1 MKKPLSPAAPETL
14 LRAQP
19 QQERGA
25 RTVDL
30 ILAVTAQL
38 LEEAGFE
45 KLSTNAICERAGLT
59 PPALYRYFPNKYA
72 VLKELG
78 TRLMAAQNAALAE
91 WLSNGPTSDDLRQS
105 LAVMLLEQHRVTR
118 AQAGG
123 GWIMRSLRASPF
135 LMDVRQQSN
144 LQVVDGLLAWLLG
157 TNPRLDPA
165 TARLKLRIAVEAG
178 YAVIE
183 MLSDDPNA
191 CAEAVCSE
199 TAEMLAGWLSPLLTG
214 GY

>member
-1 MKKPLSPAAPETL
+1 MKKPQLVEVPETV
-14 LRAQP
+14 LRALP
-19 QQERGA
+19 QQQRGA

-30 ILAVTAQL
+30 ILSVTAQL

-72 VLKELG
+72 VLKALG
-78 TRLMAAQNAALAE
+78 ERLMETQNAALAE
-91 WLSNGPTSDDLRQS
+91 WLASGPTRASFRQS
-105 LAVMLLEQHRVTR
+105 LSAMLLEQHRVTQ

-135 LMDVRQQSN
+135 LMDVRLQSN
-144 LQVVDGLLAWLLG
+144 LQVVGGLLDWLQQL
-157 TNPRLDPA
+157 NPELDRA
-165 TARLKLRIAVEAG
+165 AAGLKVRIAVEAG

-183 MLSDDPNA
+183 LLSDEPEVN
-191 CAEAVCSE
+191 AEAVCNE
-199 TAEMLAGWLSPLLTG
+199 TAEMLAGWLAPLLVN
-214 GY
+214 